1 MLKVKRRKVMNMS
14 SPDFESIKHLNPY
27 AVEYWEARELQP
39 LLGYQS
45 SWQNFEKVIKKAMV
59 SCEATGNIIDDHF
72 NGAIKPIVGGKGA
85 VQNTKDYYLSR
96 LACYLI
102 AMNGDPR
109 KQTIAQAQQYFAVS
123 TRKNE
128 MHEIRQEYQERV
140 QIRLEVAEG
149 NRQLSEAAA
158 RAGVRSPM
166 FGVFHDAGYLG
177 QYALDAENIRLYKG
191 IPEGGEILDYMGREE
206 LASNLFRITQMEGRL
221 RREQIVGED
230 AAIQAH
236 FAVGREVR
244 DTLKRLGATMPED
257 LPTADSIR
265 TELERQRRARQKI
278 LRDKKQ
284 QEGQEPLL

>member
-1 MLKVKRRKVMNMS
+1 MS
-14 SPDFESIKHLNPY
+14 SPDFEAIKHLNPY
-27 AVEYWEARELQP
+27 NVEYWEARELQP
-39 LLGYQS
+39 LLGYK
-45 SWQNFEKVIKKAMV
+45 SWREFEGAIERAKT
-59 SCEATGNIIDDHF
+59 SCEATGNIVDDHF
-72 NGAIKPIVGGKGA
+72 VSGYKLIEAGKGA
-85 VQNTKDYYLSR
+85 KRPITDYTLSR

-102 AMNGDPR
+102 AMNGNPR
-109 KQTIAQAQQYFAVS
+109 LPQIAEAQQYFAVS

-128 MHEIRQEYQERV
+128 MHELRQAHQERI

-149 NRQLSEAAA
+149 NKQLSEAAA
-158 RAGVRSPM
+158 EAGVRSQM
-166 FGVFHDAGYLG
+166 FGVFHDADYLG
-177 QYALDAENIRLYKG
+177 QYALDSENIRIYKG

-206 LASNLFRITQMEGRL
+206 LASNLFRITQTEGRL

-244 DTLKRLGATMPED
+244 ETLKRLGATMPED

-265 TELERQRRARQKI
+265 VELERQRRTRQK
-278 LRDKKQ
+278 LQRKKEQ

>member
-1 MLKVKRRKVMNMS
+1 MS

-39 LLGYQS
+39 LLGYKN
-45 SWQNFEKVIKKAMV
+45 WREFEGAIDRAKV

-72 NGAIKPIVGGKGA
+72 VAGYKMANLGSGAKRSV
-85 VQNTKDYYLSR
+85 KDYTLSR

-102 AMNGDPR
+102 AMNGNPR
-109 KQTIAQAQQYFAVS
+109 LSQIAAAQQYFAVS

-128 MHEIRQEYQERV
+128 MHEIRREYQERV

-149 NRQLSEAAA
+149 NKQLSEAAA
-158 RAGVRSPM
+158 EAGVRSQM

-206 LASNLFRITQMEGRL
+206 LASNLFRITQTEGRL
-221 RREQIVGED
+221 RREHIVGED
-230 AAIQAH
+230 SAIQAH

-244 DTLKRLGATMPED
+244 ETLKRLGATMPED

-265 TELERQRRARQKI
+265 AELERQRRARQKI
-278 LRDKKQ
+278 QRDKKQ
-284 QEGQEPLL
+284 QEGQEPLF

>member
-1 MLKVKRRKVMNMS
+1 MLKVKRRREMNMS
-14 SPDFESIKHLNPY
+14 LPDFESIKHLNPY

-39 LLGYQS
+39 LLGYKN
-45 SWQNFEKVIKKAMV
+45 WREFEGAIDRAKV
-59 SCEATGNIIDDHF
+59 SCEATGNVTDDHF
-72 NGAIKPIVGGKGA
+72 VPSYKKANLGSGAKRPV
-85 VQNTKDYYLSR
+85 KDYTLSR

-102 AMNGDPR
+102 AMNGNPR
-109 KQTIAQAQQYFAVS
+109 LPQVSAAQQYFAVS

-128 MHEIRQEYQERV
+128 MHEIRQAYQERV

-177 QYALDAENIRLYKG
+177 QYTLDSENIRLYKG

-206 LASNLFRITQMEGRL
+206 LASNLFRITQTEGRL
-221 RREQIVGED
+221 RREHIVGED